1 VPLRKFAKIV
11 ESAMRDADQARRIKG
26 DAGWNKAQQKDRRGT
41 LRKFETVK
49 DTIRERDAK
58 TKTKAKKKTKKKS

>member
-1 VPLRKFAKIV
+1 VPLRKLAKIV

-26 DAGWNKAQQKDRRGT
+26 DAEWNKAQQKDRRGT

-58 TKTKAKKKTKKKS
+58 TKTKKKTKKKS